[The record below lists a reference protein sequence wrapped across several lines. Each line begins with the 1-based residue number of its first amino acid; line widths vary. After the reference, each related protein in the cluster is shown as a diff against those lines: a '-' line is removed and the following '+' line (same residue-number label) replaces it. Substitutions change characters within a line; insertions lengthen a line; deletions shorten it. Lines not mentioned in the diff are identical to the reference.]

1 MRAALLLVLGLLSA
15 GCLPHGKGAADASGQ
30 QAEPTDQELAA
41 SYGEQVA
48 TQVADIRAKRR
59 AALASPTSLPS
70 ASAYAD
76 ALIAG
81 LQGNLAQI
89 NGIDWRAYVK
99 DGAETLGSATQ
110 NAQGAEAADALAKRA
125 SFQASLGDEA
135 SALVSLRSAFDR
147 GHTYLSGLGMLSVY
161 AHENKPAE
169 ANALCEKTR
178 QLATNEGQVYDLL
191 RECLKVVEEK
201 ETAQAALPWVN
212 AADWAMFES
221 RQREEQERRLA
232 QRQAEEERDRQWRE
246 QQAQSPTQATQAGA
260 SNQPS
265 SSGPERVSFTLR
277 SSCSKTVSVFF
288 GQTPKYGSGRTTPIG
303 GNSVQNES
311 LNAGDMLWLVDGSG
325 NGLSSVSVS
334 TGTREVEIGSSCT
347 SLSSR

>member
-1 MRAALLLVLGLLSA
+1 MRAALFLILGLVSA

-41 SYGEQVA
+41 SYGEQIS
-48 TQVADIRAKRR
+48 TQVADIRAKRK

-70 ASAYAD
+70 ATAYAD

-81 LQGNLAQI
+81 LQGNLSQI
-89 NGIDWRAYVK
+89 SGIDWRAYVK
-99 DGAETLGSATQ
+99 DGADTLGSATQ

-135 SALVSLRSAFDR
+135 GALVTLESAFER
-147 GHTYLSGLGMLSVY
+147 GHTYLSGLGMMSVY

-178 QLATNEGQVYDLL
+178 PLAQDDSQVYDLL

-201 ETAQAALPWVN
+201 ETAQAALPWVS
-212 AADWAMFES
+212 AADWTIFES

-232 QRQAEEERDRQWRE
+232 QRQAQEEQDKQWRD
-246 QQAQSPTQATQAGA
+246 QQAQGPAPSNAGGG
-260 SNQPS
+260 SQPS
-265 SSGPERVSFTLR
+265 PSGPEHVSFTLR

-288 GQTPKYGSGRTTPIG
+288 GKTPRYGSGRTTPIG

-311 LNAGDMLWLVDGSG
+311 LSAGDMLWIVDGSG

-334 TGTREVEIGSSCT
+334 SGTREVEIGSSCT

>member
-81 LQGNLAQI
+81 LQDNLAQI
-89 NGIDWRAYVK
+89 NGIDWRGYVK
-99 DGAETLGSATQ
+99 DGADTLGSATQ
-110 NAQGAEAADALAKRA
+110 NSQGTEAADALAKRA

-135 SALVSLRSAFDR
+135 GALVTLKSAFER

-178 QLATNEGQVYDLL
+178 TLAADEGQVYDLL

-201 ETAQAALPWVN
+201 ETAQAALPWVS

-246 QQAQSPTQATQAGA
+246 QRAQSPTPTGQAG
-260 SNQPS
+260 SQPS

-288 GQTPKYGSGRTTPIG
+288 GQTPKYGSGRTTPVG

-325 NGLSSVSVS
+325 NGLSSVSIS
-334 TGTREVEIGSSCT
+334 TSTHEVEIGSSCT
-347 SLSSR
+347 SLSLR